1 MSRNKK
7 TLVRALKL
15 SYTMALLTCFL
26 VSITVFQPVSVNA
39 VGTGNIVATAIYW
52 GTNPLAPLNAH
63 PGDVNVQLSIV
74 LSNIGDDVAR
84 DVNATLFIGP
94 PLSYTYYID
103 KKQYTATEVS
113 KMAGDMQPGLSF
125 TLGYTV
131 NIDPDASEGT
141 YRYNLKISYRTAR
154 ELQQMEKS
162 TIIDVP
168 IWRGDLRIQNVVTLP
183 TKIYPGNK
191 QVQLSVQI
199 VNSGLG
205 AAKDL
210 QLRLYLKDPFKPS
223 SSGSDKHYVGT
234 LPTGQ
239 ISEANFI
246 IDIDDNAKFGKY
258 FAVLAIETDGQSI
271 QIGEVPIY
279 LNEKVKFEVASSAPT
294 TLRVGDSGRVIR
306 VELKN
311 TGSVKADS
319 VRIQL
324 RVGNF
329 FSGTMTDFLGTMIAG
344 ESKVAFFTID
354 VDSKA
359 PPRNYTFDLRLD
371 WTQEDNSLDDTLGL
385 SFDLQPPAA
394 PITTMFFLLIA
405 AVAAGWYFLV
415 RRRKVVIKLPGLKR

>member
-1 MSRNKK
+1 
-7 TLVRALKL
+7 
-15 SYTMALLTCFL
+15 
-26 VSITVFQPVSVNA
+26 VNA
-39 VGTGNIVATAIYW
+39 VGTGNIVATSIYW

-63 PGDVNVQLSIV
+63 PGDVNVQLSVV

-84 DVNATLFIGP
+84 DVNATMFIGP

-103 KKQYTATEVS
+103 DRQYTATEVS

-125 TLGYTV
+125 TLGYTL
-131 NIDPDASEGT
+131 NIDPNAGEGT

-154 ELQQMEKS
+154 ELQQVEKS

-168 IWRGDLRIQNVVTLP
+168 VWRGDLRIQNVVTLP

-191 QVQLSVQI
+191 QVQLAVQI

-205 AAKDL
+205 TAKDL
-210 QLRLYLKDPFKPS
+210 QLRLDLKDPFKPS

-234 LPTGQ
+234 LPAGQ
-239 ISEANFI
+239 VSEANFI
-246 IDIDDNAKFGKY
+246 IDIDENAKFGKY
-258 FAVLAIETDGQSI
+258 FAVLAIEVDGKPI

-279 LNEKVKFEVASSAPT
+279 LNEKVKFEVASYTPT

-311 TGSVKADS
+311 AGSVKADS

-329 FSGTMTDFLGTMIAG
+329 YSGTLTDFLGTMIAG
-344 ESKVAFFTID
+344 ESKVAFFTVD

-359 PPRNYTFDLRLD
+359 IPRDYTFDLRLD
-371 WTQEDNSLDDTLGL
+371 WTQEDNPLDDTLRL
-385 SFDLQPPAA
+385 SFDLQSPAA
-394 PITTMFFLLIA
+394 PVATMIFILIA
-405 AVAAGWYFLV
+405 AIAAGWYFLV
-415 RRRKVVIKLPGLKR
+415 RRRKVVIKLPRLER

>member
-1 MSRNKK
+1 
-7 TLVRALKL
+7 
-15 SYTMALLTCFL
+15 
-26 VSITVFQPVSVNA
+26 
-39 VGTGNIVATAIYW
+39 
-52 GTNPLAPLNAH
+52 LNAH
-63 PGDVNVQLSIV
+63 PGDVNVQLSLV

-103 KKQYTATEVS
+103 DKEYTATQVS
-113 KMAGDMQPGLSF
+113 RMAGDMQPGLSF

-131 NIDPDASEGT
+131 NIDPNAGEGT

-154 ELQQMEKS
+154 ELQQVEKS
-162 TIIDVP
+162 IIIDVP
-168 IWRGDLRIQNVVTLP
+168 VWRGDLRIQNVVTLP

-191 QVQLSVQI
+191 QVQLAVQI

-205 AAKDL
+205 TAKDL
-210 QLRLYLKDPFKPS
+210 QLRLDLKDPFKPS

-234 LPTGQ
+234 LPAGQ
-239 ISEANFI
+239 VSEANFI
-246 IDIDDNAKFGKY
+246 IDIDENAKFGKY
-258 FAVLAIETDGQSI
+258 FAVLAIEVDGKSI

-279 LNEKVKFEVASSAPT
+279 LNEKVKFEVASYTPT

-311 TGSVKADS
+311 AGSVKADS

-329 FSGTMTDFLGTMIAG
+329 YSGTLTDFLGTMIAG
-344 ESKVAFFTID
+344 ESKVAFFTVD

-359 PPRNYTFDLRLD
+359 IPRDYAFDLRLD
-371 WTQEDNSLDDTLGL
+371 WTQEDNPLDDTLRL
-385 SFDLQPPAA
+385 PFDLQSPAA
-394 PITTMFFLLIA
+394 PVATIIFILMA
-405 AVAAGWYFLV
+405 AIAAGWYFLV
-415 RRRKVVIKLPGLKR
+415 RRRKVVIKLPRLKR

>member
-1 MSRNKK
+1 M
-7 TLVRALKL
+7 LVIALRL
-15 SYTMALLTCFL
+15 SYMMTLLTCFL
-26 VSITVFQPVSVNA
+26 ISVTLFQPVSVNA
-39 VGTGNIVATAIYW
+39 VGTGNIVATSIYW

-63 PGDVNVQLSIV
+63 PGDVNVQLSVV

-84 DVNATLFIGP
+84 DVNATMFIGP

-103 KKQYTATEVS
+103 DRQYTATEVS

-125 TLGYTV
+125 TLGYTL
-131 NIDPDASEGT
+131 NIDPNAGEGT

-154 ELQQMEKS
+154 ELQQVEKS

-168 IWRGDLRIQNVVTLP
+168 VWRGDLRIQNVVTLP

-191 QVQLSVQI
+191 QVQLAVQI

-205 AAKDL
+205 TAKDL
-210 QLRLYLKDPFKPS
+210 QLRLDLKDPFKPS

-234 LPTGQ
+234 LPAGQ
-239 ISEANFI
+239 VSEANFI
-246 IDIDDNAKFGKY
+246 IDIDENAKFGKY
-258 FAVLAIETDGQSI
+258 FAVLAIEVDGKPI

-279 LNEKVKFEVASSAPT
+279 LNEKVKFEVASYTPT

-311 TGSVKADS
+311 AGSVKADS

-329 FSGTMTDFLGTMIAG
+329 YSGTLTDFLGTMIAG
-344 ESKVAFFTID
+344 ESKVAFFTVD

-359 PPRNYTFDLRLD
+359 IPRDYTFDLRLD
-371 WTQEDNSLDDTLGL
+371 WTQEDNPLDDTLRL
-385 SFDLQPPAA
+385 SFDLQSPAA
-394 PITTMFFLLIA
+394 PVATMIFILIA
-405 AVAAGWYFLV
+405 AIAAGWYFLV
-415 RRRKVVIKLPGLKR
+415 RRRKVVIKLPRLKR

>member
-1 MSRNKK
+1 M
-7 TLVRALKL
+7 LVIALRL
-15 SYTMALLTCFL
+15 SYMMALLTCFL
-26 VSITVFQPVSVNA
+26 ISVTLFQPVSVNA
-39 VGTGNIVATAIYW
+39 VGTGNIVATSIYW

-63 PGDVNVQLSIV
+63 PGDVNVQLSVV

-84 DVNATLFIGP
+84 DVNATMFISS
-94 PLSYTYYID
+94 PLSYTYYMD
-103 KKQYTATEVS
+103 NRQYTATEVS

-131 NIDPDASEGT
+131 NIDPNAGEGT

-154 ELQQMEKS
+154 ELQQVEKS

-168 IWRGDLRIQNVVTLP
+168 VWRGDLRIQNVVTLP
-183 TKIYPGNK
+183 TKIYPGNT
-191 QVQLSVQI
+191 QVQLKVQI

-210 QLRLYLKDPFKPS
+210 QLRLDLKDPFKPS
-223 SSGSDKHYVGT
+223 SSGSDRHYVGT
-234 LPTGQ
+234 LPAGQ
-239 ISEANFI
+239 VSEANFI
-246 IDIDDNAKFGKY
+246 IDIDENAKFGKY
-258 FAVLAIETDGQSI
+258 FAVLAIEVDGKSI

-279 LNEKVKFEVASSAPT
+279 LNEKVKFEVASYTPT

-311 TGSVKADS
+311 AGSVKADS

-329 FSGTMTDFLGTMIAG
+329 YSGTLTDFLGTMIAG
-344 ESKVAFFTID
+344 ESKVAFFTVD

-359 PPRNYTFDLRLD
+359 IPRDYAFDLRLD
-371 WTQEDNSLDDTLGL
+371 WTQEDNPLDDTLRL
-385 SFDLQPPAA
+385 SFDLQSPAA
-394 PITTMFFLLIA
+394 PVATIIFILMA
-405 AVAAGWYFLV
+405 AIAAGWYFLV
-415 RRRKVVIKLPGLKR
+415 RRRKVVIKLPRLKR